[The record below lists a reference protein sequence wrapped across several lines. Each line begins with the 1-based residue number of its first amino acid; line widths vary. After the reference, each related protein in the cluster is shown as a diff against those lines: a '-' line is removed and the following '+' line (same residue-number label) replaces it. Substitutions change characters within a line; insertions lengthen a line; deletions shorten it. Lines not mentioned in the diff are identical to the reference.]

1 MKTLSNGWKIPTD
14 RDKAL
19 EMLRDFEKN
28 LNRTY
33 DLSAAQKG
41 RSQIFDYDKNSK
53 IDREN
58 QPPIKI
64 GEVQK

>member
-1 MKTLSNGWKIPTD
+1 MQVDNNLVNQVAGQIKIKQD
-14 RDKAL
+14 R
-19 EMLRDFEKN
+19 FEKN

-41 RSQIFDYDKNSK
+41 KSQIFDYDQNSK

-64 GEVQK
+64 GEIQK